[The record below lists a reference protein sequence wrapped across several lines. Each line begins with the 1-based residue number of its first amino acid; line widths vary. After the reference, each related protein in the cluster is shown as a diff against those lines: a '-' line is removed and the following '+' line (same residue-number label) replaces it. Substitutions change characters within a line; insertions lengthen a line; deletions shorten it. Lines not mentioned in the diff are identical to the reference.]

1 MSEIIDHKTI
11 RLPHNYVLVKP
22 NNDLKKYHLDGKET
36 SIFVGV
42 SAMVDND
49 PEDSLDFSQKET
61 MVTHADHWSITGEVI
76 QVPEKLVFYG
86 DEIKRVSSRSQL
98 YDSDV
103 LQIQKLA
110 SASLQYE
117 SPMELEIGNTVVF
130 DAAVHVD
137 CNEMGKVIETDIGD
151 LYLIRYDRLIGVVMG
166 DDYVYPLNGLVFFK
180 WNQKTL
186 KQKGELL
193 YHELEKDIWD
203 ADPKELQDGEVLEI
217 GRFIKKSLKGG
228 VLNDIP
234 FMDMKK
240 GDEFLF
246 RQMHAYN
253 VENQGHHYLWKGD
266 IVYAIHSQD
275 IIAKK

>member
-49 PEDSLDFSQKET
+49 PDDSLDFSQKET

-151 LYLIRYDRLIGVVMG
+151 LYLIRYDRLIGVVMS

-203 ADPKELQDGEVLEI
+203 ADPKELQEGKVLEI
-217 GRFIKKSLKGG
+217 GRFIKRSLKGG

-234 FMDMKK
+234 FLDMKK
-240 GDEFLF
+240 GDDFLF
-246 RQMHAYN
+246 RQLHAYN
-253 VENQGHHYLWKGD
+253 VENQGHYYLWKGEM
-266 IVYAIHSQD
+266 VYAIHSQD

>member
-110 SASLQYE
+110 SSSLQYE

-151 LYLIRYDRLIGVVMG
+151 LYLIRYDRLIGVVMS

-180 WNQKTL
+180 WNKKTL

-203 ADPKELQDGEVLEI
+203 ADPKELHEGQVLEI
-217 GRFIKKSLKGG
+217 GRFIKRSLKGG

-234 FMDMKK
+234 FFDMKK

-246 RQMHAYN
+246 RQLHAYN
-253 VENQGHHYLWKGD
+253 VENQGHHYLWKGE